1 MTYYSYGMLQP
12 EVQAAVPSASS
23 GPQGQGRSDVAIIG
37 GGASGTLTAIHLMAS
52 RAHDLTVTVHDASGE
67 LGKGLAY
74 GTTDRRHLLN
84 VRSRHMSAFPDIP
97 GDLVEWARRTGR
109 QCDAQAFLPRRDY
122 AVYLRETLDRLRDD
136 RFRFRPE
143 RVVDLVPTEGGFDL
157 HAAGGRV
164 TSAAAVVLAYGNERP
179 APLALDGVPLPEA
192 RWHLTDPWDLDRLD
206 ALAAD
211 AVVVLV
217 GTGLTAVDAAISLL
231 EESPGRRVVMVSR
244 HGLLPR
250 EHVEQSST
258 AWLSPVPSGAVTAD
272 QLAALLRD
280 QVAAARRQ
288 GVDWRAVVDGLRA
301 PTQSLWQR
309 LDLAERQRF
318 LATYAREWEVRR
330 HRMATDVAARLAGY
344 RDEGRLQVLAGGLAG
359 VTDHGPRVELDL
371 PALPDSLFADAV
383 VNCTG
388 PMSDVSRSTDPLLR
402 AMVQRGLLTPDP
414 LRLGASCTNQGEV
427 LDVSG
432 QVVPGLHV
440 VGPPRKGTLWET
452 TAVPEIR
459 GQAAL
464 LAQQLP
470 ERVRRLAPA

>member
-1 MTYYSYGMLQP
+1 MLQP
-12 EVQAAVPSASS
+12 EVPTIDVPTSTAGIGSTT
-23 GPQGQGRSDVAIIG
+23 GRTDVAIVG

-52 RAHDLTVTVHDASGE
+52 RAHDLRVTVHDASGE
-67 LGKGLAY
+67 IGKGLAY

-109 QCDAQAFLPRRDY
+109 QPDAQAFLPRRDY
-122 AVYLRETLDRLRDD
+122 AVYLRETLDRLRDE
-136 RFRFRPE
+136 RLSFRPE
-143 RVVDLVPTEGGFDL
+143 RVVDVVPVDGGFEL

-164 TSAAAVVLAYGNERP
+164 TRAATVVLAHGNQRP
-179 APLALDGVPLPEA
+179 APIAPDGVPLPDA
-192 RWHLTDPWDLDRLD
+192 PWHLPDPWDLDRLGS
-206 ALAAD
+206 LPSD

-231 EESPGRRVVMVSR
+231 EGSDRRVVMVSR

-250 EHVEQSST
+250 AHIELNST
-258 AWLSPVPSGAVTAD
+258 AWLSPVPQGPVTAD
-272 QLAALLRD
+272 QLAELLRD

-301 PTQSLWQR
+301 PTQGLWQR
-309 LDLAERQRF
+309 LTQVERQRF

-330 HRMATDVAARLAGY
+330 HRMATDVARLLEGY
-344 RDEGRLQVLAGGLAG
+344 REAGRLEVVAGGLSG
-359 VTDHGPRVELDL
+359 VTDHAHRVELEL
-371 PALPDSLFADAV
+371 PALPDSLFADAL

-388 PMSDVSRSTDPLLR
+388 PLTDISASPDPLHR
-402 AMVQRGLLTPDP
+402 ALVHRGLLAPDP
-414 LRLGASCTNQGEV
+414 LRLGVACTARGEV

-459 GQAAL
+459 SQAAA
-464 LAQQLP
+464 LAQRLP
-470 ERVRRLAPA
+470 EQVRRLAPA